1 MHGPFEVGKQ
11 YRNHKGAYTVLQIDG
26 DTMLLRYADGS
37 TAKESVTFQARIWE
51 NIQEEEAYGEEL
63 DAAGGSESE
72 TQKTAEIRDLV
83 VRVLHTIQQPWPADV
98 TDQVFL
104 AMEGRPAWL
113 AEYRALEREFDR
125 TTLNSFIG
133 FHVKDVTGMENSG
146 RMGVARSS
154 LIKSYSILVAR
165 TD

>member
-1 MHGPFEVGKQ
+1 MSGPFEVGKQ
-11 YRNHKGAYTVLQIDG
+11 YRNHKGAYTVLQLNG
-26 DTMLLRYADGS
+26 DNMLLRYADGS

-51 NIQEEEAYGEEL
+51 NLQEEKAYGEEL

-72 TQKTAEIRDLV
+72 SQKTAEIRDLV
-83 VRVLHTIQQPWPADV
+83 MRVLHTIPQPWSADV

-104 AMEGRPAWL
+104 AIEGRPAWL

-125 TTLNSFIG
+125 TTLNSFVG

-146 RMGVARSS
+146 REAVAKST
-154 LIKSYSILVAR
+154 LIKNYSILVASAG
-165 TD
+165 

>member
-26 DTMLLRYADGS
+26 DTMLLRYTDGS

>member
-63 DAAGGSESE
+63 DAAGGSESD
-72 TQKTAEIRDLV
+72 THKTAEIRDLV
-83 VRVLHTIQQPWPADV
+83 MRVLHTIQQPWPADV

-104 AMEGRPAWL
+104 AIEGRPAWL
-113 AEYRALEREFDR
+113 AEYKALEREFDR
-125 TTLNSFIG
+125 TTLNSSIG
-133 FHVKDVTGMENSG
+133 SHVKDVTGMENSG
-146 RMGVARSS
+146 HMGVARSS
-154 LIKSYSILVAR
+154 LVKSYSILVAR
-165 TD
+165 AD

>member
-1 MHGPFEVGKQ
+1 M
-11 YRNHKGAYTVLQIDG
+11 
-26 DTMLLRYADGS
+26 
-37 TAKESVTFQARIWE
+37 
-51 NIQEEEAYGEEL
+51 
-63 DAAGGSESE
+63 
-72 TQKTAEIRDLV
+72 
-83 VRVLHTIQQPWPADV
+83 RVLHTIPQPWSADV

-104 AMEGRPAWL
+104 AIEGRPAWL

-146 RMGVARSS
+146 RMGVARSN

-165 TD
+165 AD

>member
-51 NIQEEEAYGEEL
+51 NLQEEEAYGEEL

-72 TQKTAEIRDLV
+72 TQKTAEIRNLV
-83 VRVLHTIQQPWPADV
+83 VRVLHTIQQPWPIDV

-104 AMEGRPAWL
+104 AIEGRPAWL
-113 AEYRALEREFDR
+113 AEYKALEREFDR
-125 TTLNSFIG
+125 TTLNSSIG
-133 FHVKDVTGMENSG
+133 SHVKDVTGMENSG
-146 RMGVARSS
+146 RMGVASS
-154 LIKSYSILVAR
+154 NLIKSYSILVAR
-165 TD
+165 AD

>member
-37 TAKESVTFQARIWE
+37 TANESVKFQERIWE
-51 NIQEEEAYGEEL
+51 NLQEEEAYGEEL